1 MWEVEV
7 QGIRRILLIEDDQ
20 ELALAIK
27 ETLELANF
35 ECQHAG
41 DGQIAIECLE
51 TNIIDIILC
60 DINLPKINGFQ
71 FLNYIQRKMLNIP
84 VILMTAY
91 GAIADAIRAIQ
102 LGAKD
107 YLVKPFS
114 PEELLKKIRQISPN
128 TFLETPIAEA
138 ENSKR
143 LLQIAGKAAENDVT
157 VLITGESGTGKEVL
171 AYFIHA
177 NSARAKKPFVAVNC
191 AAIPE
196 NMLEAM
202 LFGYEKGAFTGA
214 IKNFP
219 GKFEQAQGGTILLDE
234 ISEMDLMLQAK
245 LLRVIQERQVEPIGS
260 TKTIELD
267 VRVIATTNRDLQHY
281 IQAGKF
287 REDLFYRLNVFPLKW
302 QPLRERR
309 ADIVPLA
316 RFLLSKHAKKLGK
329 HVPEL
334 SESAIKYLYE
344 YAWPGNIREMDN
356 IIQRAL
362 VMCCDNVVTVED
374 LQIEWSGVSGEL
386 LEVSA

>member
-1 MWEVEV
+1 M
-7 QGIRRILLIEDDQ
+7 QGIQRVLLIEDDQ

-35 ECQHAG
+35 ECQHVG
-41 DGQIAIECLE
+41 DGQLAIDCLE
-51 TNIIDIILC
+51 KNVIDIILC
-60 DINLPKINGFQ
+60 DINLPKVSGFQ

-114 PEELLKKIRQISPN
+114 PEELLKKISQISPN
-128 TFLETPIAEA
+128 TSLEAPIAEA

-143 LLQIAGKAAENDVT
+143 LLQIAKKAAENDVT
-157 VLITGESGTGKEVL
+157 VLIAGESGTGKEVL

-177 NSARAKKPFVAVNC
+177 NSARAKKPFIAVNC

-260 TKTIELD
+260 TKTIDLD
-267 VRVIATTNRDLQHY
+267 VRVIATTNRDLQDY
-281 IQAGKF
+281 IKAGKF

-316 RFLLSKHAKKLGK
+316 YFLLSKHAKKLGK
-329 HVPEL
+329 HVPEF

-344 YAWPGNIREMDN
+344 YTWPGNIREMDN
-356 IIQRAL
+356 MIQRAL
-362 VMCCDNVVTVED
+362 VMCCDNLVTAED
-374 LQIEWSGVSGEL
+374 LQTEWSLASHTL
-386 LEVSA
+386 LEVSV